1 MQYLSSK
8 YQRLINLELDGQ
20 ILYEGAFAFF
30 FVIAFLQTSTYTS
43 YFPGNLLHQIA
54 FIPLA
59 IVLFKIIFFD
69 SNTVKKITVNLLF
82 LAILFIT
89 WRTSGEFI
97 LFPMG
102 IFILG
107 ARNVDLFS
115 VRNDPSLIYLFYFSN
130 RFNQELDFPSGNSH
144 IKTGI
149 WNHLSN

>member
-20 ILYEGAFAFF
+20 ILYEVAFAFY

-82 LAILFIT
+82 L
-89 WRTSGEFI
+89 
-97 LFPMG
+97 
-102 IFILG
+102 
-107 ARNVDLFS
+107 
-115 VRNDPSLIYLFYFSN
+115 SLI
-130 RFNQELDFPSGNSH
+130 H
-144 IKTGI
+144 I
-149 WNHLSN
+149 